1 MNNSEPG
8 TLTVAAVPI
17 GRPGDASPLLAD
29 ALAKAPVIAAE
40 DTRRA
45 RRLATALGVQLAG
58 KVVPY
63 WNVGE
68 SDRASGLVS
77 LLQQGQDVL
86 LLSDAGMPG
95 ISDPGYRVVA
105 AAVAA
110 GARVTV
116 LPGPSAVT
124 AALAVSGLP
133 TDRFCFEGYP
143 PRKAGERARRFAEL
157 ATERR
162 TMVFFESPR
171 RTAATLTELA
181 AAFGAGRR
189 AVVCRELTKTYE
201 EIRRGTLGELA
212 SWAEARAVLG
222 EITLVIEGDRSGP
235 RLTLA
240 EAVAEVARRETAGQA
255 RNAAI
260 AAVARESG
268 LARRAVY
275 DAVLAA
281 RRAGR
286 DGPGI
291 C

>member
-68 SDRASGLVS
+68 SERASGLVS

-181 AAFGAGRR
+181 AAFGADRR

-212 SWAEARAVLG
+212 SWAEAKAVLG
-222 EITLVIEGDRSGP
+222 EISLVIEGDRRGP
-235 RLTLA
+235 RLSLA
-240 EAVAEVARRETAGQA
+240 EAVAEVARREAAGQA

-281 RRAGR
+281 RRAGP
-286 DGPGI
+286 DGPGNR
-291 C
+291 